1 MTTDSTLERLFMPF
15 NIRGLALRNRVV
27 MSPMTRQLSPNGIP
41 GGDVA
46 EYYARRADLGLI
58 ITEGTWIDHPSASYD
73 PNVPDFFGEPA
84 LAGWAAVVE
93 AVHAA
98 GGRIMPQLWHAG
110 LIDMKTM
117 DGSPLKVGKHV
128 LGPSG
133 MLGGFGR
140 PVEKYGDPMPIEEI
154 EKIIGAFGESAG
166 NAYKLGFDGVALH
179 GAHGYLIDQFLWK
192 YTNLRDDFYGGDLIR
207 RSNFAAEIVK
217 ACRRRTTADFPISFR
232 ISQWKLQGY
241 DAVLGENPNELE
253 AIIAPLVAAGVDMFD
268 CSQRRFW
275 EPAFK
280 GSDLNLAGWVKKLTG
295 LPTMTV
301 GSVGLDAEM
310 IESLGGGQVGHP
322 VSIERV
328 LNALDRGD
336 FDLVGVGR
344 AILADHQWLT
354 KIKSGAHHTLLPFSR
369 DLLSTLI

>member
-1 MTTDSTLERLFMPF
+1 VATDSNLDKLLTPF
-15 NIRGLALRNRVV
+15 NIRGLTLRNRVV

-41 GGDVA
+41 GDDVA
-46 EYYARRADLGLI
+46 AYYARRADLGLI
-58 ITEGTWIDHPSASYD
+58 ITEGTWINHHSASND
-73 PNVPDFFGEPA
+73 PNVPDFFGERA
-84 LAGWAAVVE
+84 LAGWTTVVR

-117 DGSPLKVGKHV
+117 DGGPLEAAKHV

-133 MLGGFGR
+133 MLGGYGR
-140 PVEKYGDPMPIEEI
+140 PVEKYGEPMPVEDIEQII
-154 EKIIGAFGESAG
+154 EAFGDAAHSA
-166 NAYKLGFDGVALH
+166 YELGFDGVALH

-192 YTNLRDDFYGGDLIR
+192 QTNLRDDYYGGDLTR
-207 RSNFAAEIVK
+207 RCNFAAEIVK
-217 ACRRRTTADFPISFR
+217 ACRRRTTTDFPISYR
-232 ISQWKLQGY
+232 ISQWKLQDY
-241 DAVLGENPNELE
+241 AAVLAETPAELE
-253 AIIAPLVAAGVDMFD
+253 AILAPLVKAGVDMFD

-275 EPAFK
+275 EPAFE

-295 LPTMTV
+295 LPAMTV

-310 IESLGGGQVGHP
+310 MESLGGGQVGHP

-328 LNALDRGD
+328 LTALDRGD

-344 AILADHQWLT
+344 AVLADPQWL
-354 KIKSGAHHTLLPFSR
+354 KKVESGAHNTLLCFSR
-369 DLLSTLI
+369 ESLGALI